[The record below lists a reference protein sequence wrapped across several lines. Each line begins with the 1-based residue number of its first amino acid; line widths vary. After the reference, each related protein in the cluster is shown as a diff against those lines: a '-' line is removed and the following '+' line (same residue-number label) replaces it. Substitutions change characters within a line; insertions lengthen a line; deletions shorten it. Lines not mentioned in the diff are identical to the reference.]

1 LSLRDRDLISIQEAR
16 HSVERAHEAQKKFAA
31 FSQQQVDAV
40 VESCAN
46 AATEAGESLARLAVE
61 ETGYGNVPDK
71 ITKNRLASVDV
82 PRAIRGMRTV
92 GVIREDREKGII
104 EIAAPVGVV
113 AAVIPSTNPTSTAIY
128 KTLISLKAQNAIV
141 LSPHPTAMRCICES
155 ASVLRQA
162 ALKMGAP
169 EGLITCL
176 EHPTMQGTQEL
187 MKNRLTGVILAT
199 GGTGLVRAAYSSGRP
214 AYGVGPGNVPA
225 LIERTAN
232 VKKAVADIFAGKTF
246 DYGTIC
252 SSEQAIV
259 TEEAVREQVLEECRK
274 QGAYFLSAG
283 EIDRLGSLVFL
294 GGAHVPNTQVVGRP
308 ATTIAEMAGIKV
320 PPSTRVLIAQL
331 DGIGREV
338 PLSAEKLSP
347 ILAFYSAPNLAAAID
362 ICVRLLEHGGAGH
375 TASIHSQSEAA
386 VKQYGLAVPAFRIA
400 VNTSSVHGSIGY
412 STNLFPAMTLGCGSP
427 GGNITSDNIGPQHLM
442 NVKRVAWESRP
453 IEHRTI
459 PADQRL
465 AAMSIPAQKSTAAGA
480 AFSAVAAGSGFVG
493 APSFAPSA
501 KGGDFAPSSPWP
513 TSGSASAAA
522 SSGAPSFAPSAKSGD
537 FAPSSPWPTS
547 GSVSAAASSI
557 LSSAMGSASDL
568 RQGTPFYPEA
578 RRAAVPKTE
587 GGIGALAPEAIRL
600 KSTLSPVVAAAAA
613 AAPVPDRQTI
623 ARIVEQVFTARG
635 IPRRGSP
642 TEAAPEVRQGAA
654 FYPETRRLALSPE
667 GATVPKSDAR
677 TLGGR
682 SFSSDIQAEKKEGAS
697 APEAPPPK
705 SAPIPGAAPAASS
718 HPLPPPIEVAE
729 FLSENDVRMALTH
742 NRKLYIG
749 PKTILTPS
757 ARDLGGEH
765 DIFILTDIIPAAK
778 KRRS

>member
-16 HSVERAHEAQKKFAA
+16 YAVERAHEAQKKFAA

-40 VESCAN
+40 VEACAN

-71 ITKNRLASVDV
+71 ITKNRLASIDV
-82 PRAIRGMRTV
+82 PRAIRAMRTV
-92 GVIREDREKGII
+92 GIIREDREKGII

-155 ASVLRQA
+155 AAVLRQA

-259 TEEAVREQVLEECRK
+259 TEEAIREQVLEECRK
-274 QGAYFLSAG
+274 QDAYFLSAD
-283 EIDRLGSLVFL
+283 EIARLGSLVFL
-294 GGAHVPNTQVVGRP
+294 GGARVPNTQVVGRP

-320 PPSTRVLIAQL
+320 PSSTRVLIAKL
-331 DGIGREV
+331 DGIGRDV

-347 ILAFYSAPNLAAAID
+347 ILAFYSAPNLSAAIE

-375 TASIHSQSEAA
+375 TASIHSQSETA

-465 AAMSIPAQKSTAAGA
+465 KAMPVPIQKSAAAGTVGAALRAARASPTEIAPPASTAA
-480 AFSAVAAGSGFVG
+480 SGQ
-493 APSFAPSA
+493 SFASSA
-501 KGGDFAPSSPWP
+501 KGGDV
-513 TSGSASAAA
+513 
-522 SSGAPSFAPSAKSGD
+522 D
-537 FAPSSPWPTS
+537 
-547 GSVSAAASSI
+547 
-557 LSSAMGSASDL
+557 SDI
-568 RQGTPFYPEA
+568 RQGTA
-578 RRAAVPKTE
+578 SAVPKAST
-587 GGIGALAPEAIRL
+587 GPGALAPEAISS
-600 KSTLSPVVAAAAA
+600 KATLSPIVAAAAA
-613 AAPVPDRQTI
+613 LAPVPDRRTI

-635 IPRRGSP
+635 IPRRGGSTVAGTP
-642 TEAAPEVRQGAA
+642 
-654 FYPETRRLALSPE
+654 
-667 GATVPKSDAR
+667 VPKSEPDKV
-677 TLGGR
+677 T
-682 SFSSDIQAEKKEGAS
+682 S
-697 APEAPPPK
+697 APEALTPK
-705 SAPIPGAAPAASS
+705 PAPIPTAPPPTP
-718 HPLPPPIEVAE
+718 HPLPPPVEVAE
-729 FLSENDVRMALTH
+729 FLSENDVRMALTR

-757 ARDLGGEH
+757 ARDLGNEH
-765 DIFILTDIIPAAK
+765 EIFIMTDIVPATK
-778 KRRS
+778 KRYSES

>member
-16 HSVERAHEAQKKFAA
+16 QAVERAHEAQKKFAG
-31 FSQQQVDAV
+31 FSQEQVDAV
-40 VESCAN
+40 VEACAN

-71 ITKNRLASVDV
+71 ITKNRLASVNV

-92 GVIREDREKGII
+92 GIIREDREKGII

-113 AAVIPSTNPTSTAIY
+113 AAIIPSTNPTSTTIY
-128 KTLISLKAQNAIV
+128 KTLIALKAQNAIV

-155 ASVLRQA
+155 ASVLNRA
-162 ALKMGAP
+162 ALKTGAP

-176 EHPTMQGTQEL
+176 EHPTMQGTEAL
-187 MKNRLTGVILAT
+187 MKHRLTGVILAT

-259 TEEAVREQVLEECRK
+259 TEDAIREQVLDECRK
-274 QGAYFLSAG
+274 QGAYFLSAD
-283 EIDRLGSLVFL
+283 EITRLGSLVFH

-320 PPSTRVLIAQL
+320 PPSTRVLVAQL
-331 DGIGREV
+331 DGIGRDV

-347 ILAFYSAPNLAAAID
+347 ILAFYSAPNLAASID
-362 ICVRLLEHGGAGH
+362 ICVRLLLHGGAGH
-375 TASIHSQSEAA
+375 TASIHSQSESA

-453 IEHRTI
+453 VEHRTI
-459 PADQRL
+459 PAGQRL
-465 AAMSIPAQKSTAAGA
+465 AAMSVPEQKSVAASAGSSASASSSATSGA
-480 AFSAVAAGSGFVG
+480 SGVSGASSFTQPVKSGNLAFSAA
-493 APSFAPSA
+493 
-501 KGGDFAPSSPWP
+501 
-513 TSGSASAAA
+513 TSASAPSTIPTPAA
-522 SSGAPSFAPSAKSGD
+522 APAAQPKAIAAAAAAAKS
-537 FAPSSPWPTS
+537 T
-547 GSVSAAASSI
+547 VLSAA
-557 LSSAMGSASDL
+557 
-568 RQGTPFYPEA
+568 
-578 RRAAVPKTE
+578 
-587 GGIGALAPEAIRL
+587 
-600 KSTLSPVVAAAAA
+600 VAAAAA
-613 AAPVPDRQTI
+613 SAPVPDRQTI

-635 IPRRGSP
+635 IPRRG
-642 TEAAPEVRQGAA
+642 
-654 FYPETRRLALSPE
+654 
-667 GATVPKSDAR
+667 
-677 TLGGR
+677 
-682 SFSSDIQAEKKEGAS
+682 AS
-697 APEAPPPK
+697 APAVTAIASSPAASTAVASAPGFSGAPTSTPSVKGGAFATSTPPSAANPAPIAVAPPPQI
-705 SAPIPGAAPAASS
+705 SAPTPA

-729 FLSENDVRMALTH
+729 FLSENDVRMALTR
-742 NRKLYIG
+742 NLKLYIG

-757 ARDLGGEH
+757 ASDLGREH
-765 DIFILTDIIPAAK
+765 DIFIVTDIIPAPK
-778 KRRS
+778 KRRFES

>member
-1 LSLRDRDLISIQEAR
+1 MSLRDRDLISIQEAR
-16 HSVERAHEAQKKFAA
+16 HAVERAHEAQKKFAT

-40 VESCAN
+40 VEACAN

-71 ITKNRLASVDV
+71 ITKNRLASIDV
-82 PRAIRGMRTV
+82 PRAIRNIRTI
-92 GVIREDREKGII
+92 GIIREDREKGII

-155 ASVLRQA
+155 AAVLRQA

-169 EGLITCL
+169 ERLITCL

-259 TEEAVREQVLEECRK
+259 TEEAIREQVLEECRK
-274 QGAYFLSAG
+274 QDAYFLSAD
-283 EIDRLGSLVFL
+283 EINRLGALVFL

-331 DGIGREV
+331 DGIGRDV

-347 ILAFYSAPNLAAAID
+347 ILAFYSAPNLAAAIE
-362 ICVRLLEHGGAGH
+362 ICVRLLHHGGAGH

-442 NVKRVAWESRP
+442 NIKRVAWESRP
-453 IEHRTI
+453 VEHRTI

-465 AAMSIPAQKSTAAGA
+465 AAMSVPVQKSAAASAGFSSA
-480 AFSAVAAGSGFVG
+480 ATNSGLSSSGFSG

-501 KGGDFAPSSPWP
+501 KGGDFD
-513 TSGSASAAA
+513 SG
-522 SSGAPSFAPSAKSGD
+522 
-537 FAPSSPWPTS
+537 
-547 GSVSAAASSI
+547 V
-557 LSSAMGSASDL
+557 
-568 RQGTPFYPEA
+568 RQGTAFHPEA
-578 RRAAVPKTE
+578 T
-587 GGIGALAPEAIRL
+587 RL
-600 KSTLSPVVAAAAA
+600 ESTLSPTVAAAAA
-613 AAPVPDRQTI
+613 LAPVPDRQTI

-635 IPRRGSP
+635 IPRRSSS
-642 TEAAPEVRQGAA
+642 TAASLDIRQDASQAAPKSGNLADAGAFAGAPSFAPSAKGGDFASDVRQG
-654 FYPETRRLALSPE
+654 TDSS
-667 GATVPKSDAR
+667 VPKTS
-677 TLGGR
+677 TGP
-682 SFSSDIQAEKKEGAS
+682 GAS
-697 APEAPPPK
+697 APEVRPP
-705 SAPIPGAAPAASS
+705 APA

-729 FLSENDVRMALTH
+729 FLSENDVRMALTR

-757 ARDLGGEH
+757 ARDLGNEH
-765 DIFILTDIIPAAK
+765 EIFIMTDIVPATK
-778 KRRS
+778 KSRSES

>member
-1 LSLRDRDLISIQEAR
+1 MILRDRDLISIQEAR
-16 HSVERAHEAQKKFAA
+16 YAVERAHEAQKKFAT

-40 VESCAN
+40 VEACAN
-46 AATEAGESLARLAVE
+46 AATEAGGSLARLAVE

-71 ITKNRLASVDV
+71 ITKNRLASIDV
-82 PRAIRGMRTV
+82 PRAIRHIRTV
-92 GVIREDREKGII
+92 GIIREDREKGII

-128 KTLISLKAQNAIV
+128 KTLISLKAQNSIV

-155 ASVLRQA
+155 AAVLRRA

-232 VKKAVADIFAGKTF
+232 VRKAVADIFAGKTF

-259 TEEAVREQVLEECRK
+259 TEEAIREQVLDECRK
-274 QGAYFLSAG
+274 QDAYFLSAD
-283 EIDRLGSLVFL
+283 EINRLGSLVFL

-308 ATTIAEMAGIKV
+308 ATIIAEMAGIKV

-331 DGIGREV
+331 NGIGRDV

-347 ILAFYSAPNLAAAID
+347 ILAFYFAKNLASAIE
-362 ICVRLLEHGGAGH
+362 ICVRLLHHGGAGH

-453 IEHRTI
+453 VEHRTI

-465 AAMSIPAQKSTAAGA
+465 VAMPVPVQKS
-480 AFSAVAAGSGFVG
+480 
-493 APSFAPSA
+493 PQQP
-501 KGGDFAPSSPWP
+501 
-513 TSGSASAAA
+513 
-522 SSGAPSFAPSAKSGD
+522 
-537 FAPSSPWPTS
+537 
-547 GSVSAAASSI
+547 
-557 LSSAMGSASDL
+557 
-568 RQGTPFYPEA
+568 
-578 RRAAVPKTE
+578 
-587 GGIGALAPEAIRL
+587 
-600 KSTLSPVVAAAAA
+600 
-613 AAPVPDRQTI
+613 
-623 ARIVEQVFTARG
+623 QVFRMLVLRILVLHLRVPHPSRRLRRVG
-635 IPRRGSP
+635 IPLMLR
-642 TEAAPEVRQGAA
+642 AH
-654 FYPETRRLALSPE
+654 RLVFRA
-667 GATVPKSDAR
+667 V
-677 TLGGR
+677 
-682 SFSSDIQAEKKEGAS
+682 
-697 APEAPPPK
+697 
-705 SAPIPGAAPAASS
+705 
-718 HPLPPPIEVAE
+718 
-729 FLSENDVRMALTH
+729 
-742 NRKLYIG
+742 
-749 PKTILTPS
+749 
-757 ARDLGGEH
+757 
-765 DIFILTDIIPAAK
+765 IF
-778 KRRS
+778 RV

>member
-16 HSVERAHEAQKKFAA
+16 YAVERAHEAQKKFAA

-40 VESCAN
+40 VEACAN

-71 ITKNRLASVDV
+71 ITKNRLASIDV
-82 PRAIRGMRTV
+82 PRAIRNMRTV
-92 GVIREDREKGII
+92 GIIREDREKGIV

-155 ASVLRQA
+155 AAVLRQA

-169 EGLITCL
+169 EGLVTCL

-259 TEEAVREQVLEECRK
+259 TEEAIREQVLEECRK
-274 QGAYFLSAG
+274 QDAYFLSAE
-283 EIDRLGSLVFL
+283 EIARLGALVFL

-331 DGIGREV
+331 DGIGRDV

-347 ILAFYSAPNLAAAID
+347 ILAFYSAPNLSAAIG

-453 IEHRTI
+453 VEHRTI

-465 AAMSIPAQKSTAAGA
+465 AAMSVPVQKSAAASAGASGTPASSGFSAAG
-480 AFSAVAAGSGFVG
+480 FSGRDLSGIGSSVPG
-493 APSFAPSA
+493 APSFASSV
-501 KGGDFAPSSPWP
+501 KGGDVD
-513 TSGSASAAA
+513 SG
-522 SSGAPSFAPSAKSGD
+522 
-537 FAPSSPWPTS
+537 
-547 GSVSAAASSI
+547 V
-557 LSSAMGSASDL
+557 
-568 RQGTPFYPEA
+568 RQGTA
-578 RRAAVPKTE
+578 LAVPKVSTAP
-587 GGIGALAPEAIRL
+587 GASAPEAIAL
-600 KSTLSPVVAAAAA
+600 KATLSPIVAAAAA
-613 AAPVPDRQTI
+613 LAPVPDRQTI

-635 IPRRGSP
+635 IPRRGGS
-642 TEAAPEVRQGAA
+642 TVAPLDVRQGTAPA
-654 FYPETRRLALSPE
+654 VAKSDAEKVIPEALSPK
-667 GATVPKSDAR
+667 P
-677 TLGGR
+677 
-682 SFSSDIQAEKKEGAS
+682 
-697 APEAPPPK
+697 APIPSAPPPT
-705 SAPIPGAAPAASS
+705 P
-718 HPLPPPIEVAE
+718 HPLPPPVDVAE
-729 FLSENDVRMALTH
+729 FLSENDVRMALTR

-757 ARDLGGEH
+757 ARDLGNEH
-765 DIFILTDIIPAAK
+765 DIFVMTDIIPATK
-778 KRRS
+778 KRRTES

>member
-1 LSLRDRDLISIQEAR
+1 MSLRDRDLISIQEAR
-16 HSVERAHEAQKKFAA
+16 YAVERAHEAQKKFAA

-40 VESCAN
+40 VEACAN

-71 ITKNRLASVDV
+71 ITKNRLASIDV
-82 PRAIRGMRTV
+82 PRAIRNMRTV
-92 GVIREDREKGII
+92 GIIREDREKGII

-155 ASVLRQA
+155 AAVLRQA

-232 VKKAVADIFAGKTF
+232 VRKAVADIFAGKTF

-259 TEEAVREQVLEECRK
+259 TEEAIREQVLEECRK
-274 QGAYFLSAG
+274 QDAYFLSAD
-283 EIDRLGSLVFL
+283 EIARLGSLVFL

-331 DGIGREV
+331 DGIGRDV

-347 ILAFYSAPNLAAAID
+347 ILAFYSAPNLSAAIE

-442 NVKRVAWESRP
+442 NIKRVAWESRP
-453 IEHRTI
+453 VEHRTI

-465 AAMSIPAQKSTAAGA
+465 VAMSVPVQKSAAASAGA
-480 AFSAVAAGSGFVG
+480 SGAASSVSSSSGFSGRDLSGVGSSVRG
-493 APSFAPSA
+493 APSFASSA
-501 KGGDFAPSSPWP
+501 KGGDFE
-513 TSGSASAAA
+513 
-522 SSGAPSFAPSAKSGD
+522 
-537 FAPSSPWPTS
+537 
-547 GSVSAAASSI
+547 
-557 LSSAMGSASDL
+557 SDV
-568 RQGTPFYPEA
+568 RQGTA
-578 RRAAVPKTE
+578 LAVPKASTAP
-587 GGIGALAPEAIRL
+587 GASAPEAIAL
-600 KSTLSPVVAAAAA
+600 KATLSPIVAAAAA
-613 AAPVPDRQTI
+613 LAPVPDRQTI

-635 IPRRGSP
+635 IPRRGGS
-642 TEAAPEVRQGAA
+642 AATSKSKNLADAGLLAGAPSFASSAKGGDFASDLRQG
-654 FYPETRRLALSPE
+654 TTLA
-667 GATVPKSDAR
+667 VPKQDA
-677 TLGGR
+677 G
-682 SFSSDIQAEKKEGAS
+682 KGAS
-697 APEAPPPK
+697 APEALSPK
-705 SAPIPGAAPAASS
+705 PAPIPSALPPTP
-718 HPLPPPIEVAE
+718 HPLPPPLEVAE
-729 FLSENDVRMALTH
+729 FLSENDVRMALTR

-757 ARDLGGEH
+757 ARDLGNEH
-765 DIFILTDIIPAAK
+765 DIFVTTDVVPAPK
-778 KRRS
+778 KRRSES

>member
-1 LSLRDRDLISIQEAR
+1 MSLRDRDLISIQEAR
-16 HSVERAHEAQKKFAA
+16 YAVERAHEAQKKFAA

-40 VESCAN
+40 VEACAN

-71 ITKNRLASVDV
+71 ITKNRLASIDV
-82 PRAIRGMRTV
+82 PRAIRNMRTV
-92 GVIREDREKGII
+92 GIIREDREKGII

-155 ASVLRQA
+155 AAVLRHA
-162 ALKMGAP
+162 ALKMGVP

-259 TEEAVREQVLEECRK
+259 TEEAIREQVLEECRK
-274 QGAYFLSAG
+274 QDAYFLSAE
-283 EIDRLGSLVFL
+283 EIARLGALVFL

-308 ATTIAEMAGIKV
+308 ATAIAEMAGIKV

-331 DGIGREV
+331 DGIGRDV

-347 ILAFYSAPNLAAAID
+347 ILAFYSAPNLSAAIG

-386 VKQYGLAVPAFRIA
+386 VKQYGLAIPAFRIA

-453 IEHRTI
+453 VEHRTI

-465 AAMSIPAQKSTAAGA
+465 AAMSVPVQKSAAASAGASGTPTSSGFSAAG
-480 AFSAVAAGSGFVG
+480 FSGRDLSGIGSSVPG
-493 APSFAPSA
+493 APSFASSV
-501 KGGDFAPSSPWP
+501 KGGDVD
-513 TSGSASAAA
+513 SG
-522 SSGAPSFAPSAKSGD
+522 
-537 FAPSSPWPTS
+537 
-547 GSVSAAASSI
+547 V
-557 LSSAMGSASDL
+557 
-568 RQGTPFYPEA
+568 RQGTA
-578 RRAAVPKTE
+578 LAVPKVSTP
-587 GGIGALAPEAIRL
+587 GASAPEAIAL
-600 KSTLSPVVAAAAA
+600 KATLSPIVAAAAA
-613 AAPVPDRQTI
+613 LAPVPDRQTI

-635 IPRRGSP
+635 LPRRRASAV
-642 TEAAPEVRQGAA
+642 TSLDVRQDTAVA
-654 FYPETRRLALSPE
+654 
-667 GATVPKSDAR
+667 VPKPD
-677 TLGGR
+677 
-682 SFSSDIQAEKKEGAS
+682 AEKVTS
-697 APEAPPPK
+697 APEPSPK
-705 SAPIPGAAPAASS
+705 PAPIPIAPPLTP
-718 HPLPPPIEVAE
+718 HPLPPPVEVAE
-729 FLSENDVRMALTH
+729 FLSENDVRMALTRNH
-742 NRKLYIG
+742 KLYIG

-757 ARDLGGEH
+757 ARDLGNEH
-765 DIFILTDIIPAAK
+765 EIFVMTDIVPAPK
-778 KRRS
+778 KRRFE